1 MNDKKVADALVD
13 LYGGVI
19 ATNKNLIELGHI
31 CRDAAK
37 AQTNINR
44 RICLQVFAVSVSL
57 GLAWIHIFKNSNKIE
72 ELNKEIEEL
81 KKGE

>member
-1 MNDKKVADALVD
+1 MDDKKVADALVD

-19 ATNKNLIELGHI
+19 ATNKNLTELGHI

-44 RICLQVFAVSVSL
+44 RVCLQVFAVSISL
-57 GLAWIHIFKNSNKIE
+57 GIAWIHIFKNADKIDQ
-72 ELNKEIEEL
+72 LNKEIEEL

>member
-1 MNDKKVADALVD
+1 MNDKKVTDAIVD
-13 LYGGVI
+13 LYGVVL

-44 RICLQVFAVSVSL
+44 RICLQVFAVGVSL
-57 GLAWIHIFKNSNKIE
+57 GLAWVHIFKNSNKIE